1 MVDTKMIQTA
11 AHVEQ
16 PSTPGRGDKSGSSR
30 YCGGGGP
37 RERERTPTTITATT
51 ATTPTTP
58 TTPTTTA
65 TTATMPAIVIVTMR
79 EVMITNGVKHD
90 LFV

>member
-1 MVDTKMIQTA
+1 MIQTA

-30 YCGGGGP
+30 YRGGGGS
-37 RERERTPTTITATT
+37 RERERSPTTITA
-51 ATTPTTP
+51 TTP

-65 TTATMPAIVIVTMR
+65 TTAATTMPAIVIVTMR

>member
-30 YCGGGGP
+30 YRGGGGP
-37 RERERTPTTITATT
+37 REREN
-51 ATTPTTP
+51 
-58 TTPTTTA
+58 
-65 TTATMPAIVIVTMR
+65 
-79 EVMITNGVKHD
+79 EVRQ
-90 LFV
+90 LY

>member
-1 MVDTKMIQTA
+1 MIQTA

-30 YCGGGGP
+30 YRGGGGP
-37 RERERTPTTITATT
+37 REREQSPTTIT

-58 TTPTTTA
+58 TTATTA
-65 TTATMPAIVIVTMR
+65 TTTMPAIVIVTMR
-79 EVMITNGVKHD
+79 EVMVTNGVKHE

>member
-16 PSTPGRGDKSGSSR
+16 PSTPGLGDKSGSSR
-30 YCGGGGP
+30 YRGGGGS
-37 RERERTPTTITATT
+37 RERERSPTTITA
-51 ATTPTTP
+51 TTP

-65 TTATMPAIVIVTMR
+65 TTAATTMPAIVIVTMR

>member
-16 PSTPGRGDKSGSSR
+16 PSTPGRGDNSGSSR
-30 YCGGGGP
+30 YRGGGGP
-37 RERERTPTTITATT
+37 REREQSPTTITT
-51 ATTPTTP
+51 TTPTTP
-58 TTPTTTA
+58 TTATTTA
-65 TTATMPAIVIVTMR
+65 TTATTTMPAIVIVTMR
-79 EVMITNGVKHD
+79 EVMVTNGVKHD